1 MALFGTDGIR
11 GLANGSVLTAETALA
26 AAVAAAHILVES
38 SSNAGQRTSSNG
50 EAASGSRPVAI
61 VGQDSRASGEFLEAA
76 VIAGLAS
83 AGVDV
88 YRVGVLPTPAVAH
101 LVAATGA
108 DLGIMISASHNPMPD
123 NGIKLFARGGGKLDD
138 AIEAAIEKRMGEP
151 WERPTGREVGRIVND
166 ENAATA
172 YIQHLL
178 SSVSTPLQGL
188 KIVVDCANGA
198 SSLVAPLVYEK
209 AGATVVAIH
218 HSPDGWNIN
227 DGCGSTHLEDLQA
240 AVVREG
246 ADFGIAHDGDSDR
259 CLAVDHT
266 GAVVDGDQIMTI
278 LANGFKSRGKL
289 KDDTIVATVM
299 SNLGFFHA
307 MNAAGIN
314 VITTAV
320 GDRYVLEQMLEG
332 DYSLGGEQSGH
343 LIIRDHAGTGDG
355 ILTALA
361 LAQEVVRTK
370 KTLSELAS
378 AMQRFPQVLINVS
391 GVAKDKLPDSL
402 LVAAAVKDA
411 QQRLGDDGRVLL
423 RASGTESLI
432 RVMVEAASDSLAQ
445 EIAATLAA
453 VVKAELG
460 I

>member
-11 GLANGSVLTAETALA
+11 GLANGSILTAETALS
-26 AAVAAAHILVES
+26 AAVAAAHMLVES
-38 SSNAGQRTSSNG
+38 SSNAGK
-50 EAASGSRPVAI
+50 RPTAI

-76 VIAGLAS
+76 VVAGLAS

-88 YRVGVLPTPAVAH
+88 YRVGVLPTPAIAH
-101 LVAATGA
+101 LVGARGA
-108 DLGIMISASHNPMPD
+108 DLGVMISASHNPMPD

-151 WERPTGREVGRIVND
+151 WERPTGRAVGRIIND
-166 ENAATA
+166 DSASAS
-172 YIQHLL
+172 YIEHLL
-178 SSVSTPLQGL
+178 SSVSTPLEGL

-198 SSLVAPLVYEK
+198 ASTVAPIVYEK
-209 AGATVVAIH
+209 AGAKVIALH

-227 DGCGSTHLEDLQA
+227 EGCGSTHLEDLQA
-240 AVVREG
+240 AVIREG

-259 CLAVDHT
+259 CLAVDGS

-278 LANGFKSRGKL
+278 LANGFKGRGKL
-289 KDDTIVATVM
+289 KSETIVATVM

-307 MNAAGIN
+307 MKDSGIN

-320 GDRYVLEQMLEG
+320 GDRYVLEKMLEG

-343 LIIRDHAGTGDG
+343 LIIREHAGTGDG

-361 LAQEVVRTK
+361 LAQEVVRSK
-370 KTLSELAS
+370 KTLAELAS
-378 AMQRFPQVLINVS
+378 AMKRFPQVLINVS
-391 GVAKDKLPDSL
+391 GVAKDKLPESKAIASA
-402 LVAAAVKDA
+402 VEAAEK
-411 QQRLGDDGRVLL
+411 QLGEEGRVLL

-432 RVMVEAASDSLAQ
+432 RVMVEASSDNLAQ
-445 EIAATLAA
+445 EIATSLAA
-453 VVKAELG
+453 IVKAELG
-460 I
+460 N